1 MKKKIIKK
9 RKAVKKRKTVNGLNT
24 DKEKLK
30 SVILSLIIHLQNIAN
45 NNVILELDADDAKK
59 LLPVLKKFFDK
70 GI

>member
-9 RKAVKKRKTVNGLNT
+9 RKAVNGLNT
-24 DKEKLK
+24 DKDKLK

-45 NNVILELDADDAKK
+45 NNIILELDADDAKK